1 MAFRFSN
8 GLFEPLWNRDRIDH
22 IQITVAETVGVEG
35 RGAFYEAT
43 GALRDMVP
51 NHVFSLLAMVAME
64 PPANFT
70 AEGIRNRKA
79 EVFAAMPPV
88 QPDDA
93 VRGQYG
99 AGDIGG
105 ETAVPY
111 RMEPNVA
118 PESEV
123 ETYVALRVEIDNW
136 RWAGVPFYLR
146 TGKHLKQRLTEIAIR
161 FKPAPLSPFNNTRV
175 EALRP
180 NWLVIRIAPDEGI
193 ELQFDIKRPGPS
205 VQLATV
211 QMSFAYADWF
221 PKEPNV
227 GYETLI
233 HDVMVGDATLFN
245 RADMVEAAWRVVQP
259 VLDAWATSGA
269 QNEGEGLSTYAS
281 GSGGPSAADELLKS
295 DGGRSWR
302 DIRLPDR
309 CHRSKAG

>member
-1 MAFRFSN
+1 VQNIMAFRFAN

-22 IQITVAETVGVEG
+22 VQITAAETVGVEG
-35 RGAFYEAT
+35 RGGFYEAT

-64 PPANFT
+64 PPSNFN

-79 EVFAAMPPV
+79 EVFTAMPPLRPEDV
-88 QPDDA
+88 

-99 AGDIGG
+99 AGSVRGVP
-105 ETAVPY
+105 AVAY
-111 RMEPNVA
+111 RAEPQVD
-118 PESEV
+118 PKSDV

-146 TGKHLKQRLTEIAIR
+146 TGKHLPERLTEIAIR
-161 FKPAPLSPFNNTRV
+161 FKPAPLSPFASTNV
-175 EALRP
+175 DALRP
-180 NWLVIRIAPDEGI
+180 NWLVIRIQPDEGMA
-193 ELQFDIKRPGPS
+193 LQFDIKRPGPS

-221 PKEPNV
+221 PREPNV
-227 GYETLI
+227 GYETLL

-259 VLDAWATSGA
+259 VLDAWAADHSD
-269 QNEGEGLSTYAS
+269 LPVYAS
-281 GSGGPSAADELLKS
+281 GSAGPAEADALLAE
-295 DGGRSWR
+295 DGGRAWR
-302 DIRLPDR
+302 AIPPRRVAQD
-309 CHRSKAG
+309 SKAH